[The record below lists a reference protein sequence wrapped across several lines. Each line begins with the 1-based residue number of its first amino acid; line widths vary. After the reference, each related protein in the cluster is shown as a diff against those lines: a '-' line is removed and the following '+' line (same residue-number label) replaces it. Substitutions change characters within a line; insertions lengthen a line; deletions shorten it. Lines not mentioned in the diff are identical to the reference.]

1 MIDKYNLKEK
11 TVLVFDFGSQI
22 AVAQRL
28 SRDFGRVLYYI
39 PSVINGFKDHKAHT
53 IGRGVP
59 GIERVD
65 DFWQYFHDIDLFVFT
80 DIYEGP
86 MQDYLRAVGK
96 PVFGGGRGSELESE
110 RLKFK
115 ELIKSLKLP
124 INEYQSAEG
133 LSELESIL
141 MQVEGRYIKS
151 KLRGDMETWHHENH
165 TLSQTELRRM
175 KHDMGVYAEQ
185 ETYIIESPI
194 DAIGEIGYDGYC
206 VDGEFPEISCCG
218 IEVKDCYDDKT
229 EVLTNEGWKLFKD
242 LNKKEKVFTL
252 NINSEDKYIKSEFQY
267 PTDYIDREYNGQLVS
282 IEKDS
287 VSLMITPTHNILVQ
301 DGVINEESEEVEW
314 ESKERGVGCG
324 TIRKFKR
331 GKQVIRLQKAID
343 VINRNKRFSL
353 FQPKPKLCLDNN
365 QSNYIKIGELNI
377 PKSKFASLIGLFL
390 SEGYVR
396 KRGNNYEINISQY
409 KYVDQFEKIIS
420 LNPFKFN
427 KVKNGFNC
435 YDKLLGEYLLQ
446 FGNARDKFIPE
457 WIKSSGKDVI
467 NSFLDAYCL
476 GDGTFSFNYKKI
488 RKDSPIYNENFTHK
502 KLVSRYFYTASK
514 RMSDD
519 LQELLVKIGSV
530 AVSRIDKYYFNETLK
545 QEFPMYGVQEK
556 LINRKNYIFP
566 SDVSYVDYS
575 GRVFCVTVPN
585 GIIMIRRNGKSMWCG
600 NCGYIGKMIRYDRLP
615 KQIKSVNEKFAPI
628 LKTYDYRAAFSTEI
642 RVDEKKEGY
651 FIDPTLRFP
660 EPNTALTLEMYDNYS
675 EIIWDVANGKVP
687 NIKWTYEWGC
697 EFIIK
702 SELGKTE
709 PVAFQFPDKY
719 KKYIKFKNLV
729 VDDKGVHWYTPNNV
743 EMAEVGAVIGL
754 GRTMDQAVKM
764 ATEIAETI
772 KCFDIKIKTDCIEDA
787 NKQIKDL
794 RKNGINFL

>member
-22 AVAQRL
+22 AVAERL
-28 SRDFGRVLYYI
+28 SRDFGKVLYYI

-53 IGRGVP
+53 IGRGIP

-65 DFWQYFHDIDLFVFT
+65 DFWNYFNEIDLFVFT

-86 MQDYLRAVGK
+86 LQDYLRAVGK

-124 INEYQSAEG
+124 INEYESAEG
-133 LSELESIL
+133 LTELESKL
-141 MQVEGRYIKS
+141 MQMEGRYIKS

-175 KHDMGVYAEQ
+175 KHDMGVYGEK

-206 VDGEFPEISCCG
+206 VDGVYPEISCCG
-218 IEVKDCYDDKT
+218 IEVKD
-229 EVLTNEGWKLFKD
+229 
-242 LNKKEKVFTL
+242 
-252 NINSEDKYIKSEFQY
+252 
-267 PTDYIDREYNGQLVS
+267 
-282 IEKDS
+282 
-287 VSLMITPTHNILVQ
+287 
-301 DGVINEESEEVEW
+301 
-314 ESKERGVGCG
+314 
-324 TIRKFKR
+324 
-331 GKQVIRLQKAID
+331 A
-343 VINRNKRFSL
+343 
-353 FQPKPKLCLDNN
+353 
-365 QSNYIKIGELNI
+365 
-377 PKSKFASLIGLFL
+377 
-390 SEGYVR
+390 
-396 KRGNNYEINISQY
+396 
-409 KYVDQFEKIIS
+409 
-420 LNPFKFN
+420 
-427 KVKNGFNC
+427 
-435 YDKLLGEYLLQ
+435 
-446 FGNARDKFIPE
+446 
-457 WIKSSGKDVI
+457 
-467 NSFLDAYCL
+467 
-476 GDGTFSFNYKKI
+476 
-488 RKDSPIYNENFTHK
+488 
-502 KLVSRYFYTASK
+502 
-514 RMSDD
+514 
-519 LQELLVKIGSV
+519 
-530 AVSRIDKYYFNETLK
+530 
-545 QEFPMYGVQEK
+545 
-556 LINRKNYIFP
+556 
-566 SDVSYVDYS
+566 
-575 GRVFCVTVPN
+575 
-585 GIIMIRRNGKSMWCG
+585 
-600 NCGYIGKMIRYDRLP
+600 GYIGKMIRYDRLP
-615 KQIKSVNEKFAPI
+615 KQIKTVNEKFAAI
-628 LKTYDYRAAFSTEI
+628 LKSYNYRAAFSTEI

-660 EPNTALTLEMYDNYS
+660 EPNTALTLEMYDNFS

-702 SELGKTE
+702 SELAKTE

-719 KKYIKFKNLV
+719 KNYVKLKNLV
-729 VDDKGVHWYTPNNV
+729 IDDKGVHWYTPNNV
-743 EMAEVGAVIGL
+743 EMAEVGAVVGL